1 MSVPSRHAII
11 KTSCD
16 SWSKCPLSLAIAPI
30 LCHTNSMEIKGT
42 DMTATT
48 TANETFNGWANY
60 ETWNAALWIG
70 NDEFLYNTAKA
81 CVIYREGLETPWDKF
96 VRCMTDGQI
105 GRMLGKTEDGVSW
118 NDPSIDADEMNEMIW
133 DL

>member
-1 MSVPSRHAII
+1 MPVGELYPKSGKHVARGIGSATIDSRQT
-11 KTSCD
+11 KDT
-16 SWSKCPLSLAIAPI
+16 
-30 LCHTNSMEIKGT
+30 
-42 DMTATT
+42 MTVTT
-48 TANETFNGWANY
+48 TANETYNGWANY
-60 ETWNAALWIG
+60 ETWNASLWIA

-81 CVIYREGLETPWDKF
+81 CVIYLEGLETPWDKF

-118 NDPSIDADEMNEMIW
+118 NDPEIDADEMNEMIW

>member
-1 MSVPSRHAII
+1 M
-11 KTSCD
+11 
-16 SWSKCPLSLAIAPI
+16 WNCPLFPLKSLI
-30 LCHTNSMEIKGT
+30 LCHTISMENKAT
-42 DMTATT
+42 DTMTVTT
-48 TANETFNGWANY
+48 TANETYNGWANY

-105 GRMLGKTEDGVSW
+105 GRMLGETADGVAW
-118 NDPSIDADEMNEMIW
+118 NDPEIDADEMNEMIW